1 MALIVM
7 VKYNNNINN
16 NVISKNNI
24 NNNNKGNINF
34 TGITN
39 IYCNINK

>member
-7 VKYNNNINN
+7 VKYNNNIN

-39 IYCNINK
+39 IYCNIKK